1 MQFSLPSRRGLGPR
15 PPKARFPRLEGQI
28 DRIWGTPPE
37 SKGASSAKP
46 PKKPNHAP
54 LLPKTSGCR
63 EPKKTTQKQLKWPR
77 RDSNPGR
84 GRSTPRPFFARPK
97 PHHPSMRLG
106 GRALESVLFMPK
118 SEDLAPLV
126 WVLRGAAAAPWP
138 RTIKSAGSSLS
149 ICGFRYLSLEGSYL
163 GPQMAVGPVSRAK
176 PLPNGV
182 SHPNPKGRPVQ
193 SRQKREPRATK
204 KRTHC
209 SGPGWR
215 EQKKQLKC
223 ARRDSN
229 PGRGR
234 SRGRPFFA
242 RPKPHHPTMRLGEVE
257 HSKVSYLYQKV
268 RI

>member
-106 GRALESVLFMPK
+106 GRALESVLFMP
-118 SEDLAPLV
+118 ENEEATPPI
-126 WVLRGAAAAPWP
+126 WVRGAAAEGRRGCTLA
-138 RTIKSAGSSLS
+138 KDHKK
-149 ICGFRYLSLEGSYL
+149 CGLLIFPY
-163 GPQMAVGPVSRAK
+163 AVFATFASRARTEA
-176 PLPNGV
+176 
-182 SHPNPKGRPVQ
+182 PKG
-193 SRQKREPRATK
+193 
-204 KRTHC
+204 
-209 SGPGWR
+209 
-215 EQKKQLKC
+215 
-223 ARRDSN
+223 
-229 PGRGR
+229 
-234 SRGRPFFA
+234 PF
-242 RPKPHHPTMRLGEVE
+242 PT
-257 HSKVSYLYQKV
+257 S
-268 RI
+268 